1 MHQLSIIIPCY
12 NEEKSIKKLVER
24 CFFIAKDRNDIQFLF
39 VNNGSTDKTAKNLD
53 DLILSLNFLNAK
65 IVEVP
70 INKGYGFGIKCGI
83 EAANSQILAWTH
95 ADLQTDPNDVIIAFD
110 KFKDEI
116 VDTEI
121 VVKGSRQNRP
131 LFDNIFTQGMSIICT
146 KILGVELN
154 DVNAQP
160 KLLNKKLAKF
170 VNNGPN
176 DFLLDLYFLFQ
187 ISKNGYIIK
196 TIPVYFNNRQFGKA
210 KGAGSILGKLKI
222 SYKTLFY
229 TLILKKRISKI

>member
-1 MHQLSIIIPCY
+1 MYQLSIIIPCY
-12 NEEKSIKKLVER
+12 NEENSIKNLVER
-24 CFFIAKDRNDIQFLF
+24 CFFITKDRNDIQFLF

-70 INKGYGFGIKCGI
+70 INKGYGYGIKCGI

-110 KFKDEI
+110 KFKYEI
-116 VDTEI
+116 LEYEI
-121 VVKGSRQNRP
+121 IVKGSRQNRP
-131 LFDNIFTQGMSIICT
+131 LFDNIFTQGMSIICK
-146 KILGVELN
+146 KILGIELN

-160 KLLNKKLAKF
+160 KLFNKNLAKI
-170 VNNGPN
+170 VVNGPN

-187 ISKNGYIIK
+187 ILKKGYIIK

-210 KGAGSILGKLKI
+210 KGAGSIFGKFRI
-222 SYKTLFY
+222 AYKTFVY
-229 TLILKKRISKI
+229 ILKLSKD